1 MHVRTARDG
10 DVTAIA
16 QLSRELA
23 GHVADPDP
31 GPDIGELIELGFGD
45 CRWFDCLVAEIDSEV
60 VGFALYCKRFEAHT
74 RSRKLWLGDLV
85 VTKRHRSRGVG
96 EMLINALRQRAIEL
110 GCDGIVLELW
120 AENSMARAF
129 YGKAGAK
136 LDAELEVHLLPTNA
150 G

>member
-1 MHVRTARDG
+1 MRVRTARDG

-31 GPDIGELIELGFGD
+31 RPDVGELIELGFGD

-60 VGFALYCKRFEAHT
+60 VGFASYSKRFEAHT

-85 VTKRHRSRGVG
+85 V
-96 EMLINALRQRAIEL
+96 
-110 GCDGIVLELW
+110 LELW
-120 AENSMARAF
+120 AENSMARDF
-129 YGKAGAK
+129 YEKAGAK
-136 LDAELEVHLLPTNA
+136 LDAALEVHLIPTNS